1 MREKGGLHMEKMEH
15 MDPQRCDRIWQRVS
29 PELDPYPEVR
39 AACREPS
46 REPGAGNIPERT
58 GAAAVPA
65 APEIPAEPAES
76 GCCLAGRAMGSIRLV
91 QDFIEDELADRRAYL
106 AYAACAPNVA
116 ARRLLRQLA
125 GEEGSHA
132 RRLMGV
138 YYLVTGCCYQARLQ
152 GGRVESLPWREVLRT
167 RYHAETCGGL
177 RYAQAAEATEDVCLR
192 EIWEELS
199 AAEYRHARQLLSLLE
214 QMVLA

>member
-46 REPGAGNIPERT
+46 REPRTENIPERT

-76 GCCLAGRAMGSIRLV
+76 GCCLAGRAMGSIRLI

-132 RRLMGV
+132 RRLMG
-138 YYLVTGCCYQARLQ
+138 
-152 GGRVESLPWREVLRT
+152 
-167 RYHAETCGGL
+167 GL

>member
-1 MREKGGLHMEKMEH
+1 MERKRLYRNVNDKMLCGVCRGFGEYFNV
-15 MDPQRCDRIWQRVS
+15 DPNLVRVGWVLLS
-29 PELDPYPEVR
+29 LFTCTV
-39 AACREPS
+39 
-46 REPGAGNIPERT
+46 G
-58 GAAAVPA
+58 V
-65 APEIPAEPAES
+65 
-76 GCCLAGRAMGSIRLV
+76 V
-91 QDFIEDELADRRAYL
+91 

-138 YYLVTGCCYQARLQ
+138 YYLVTGCCYQPRLQ
-152 GGRVESLPWREVLRT
+152 GGRVEHLPWREVLRT

>member
-1 MREKGGLHMEKMEH
+1 MEKMEH

-46 REPGAGNIPERT
+46 REPGAENIPERT

-76 GCCLAGRAMGSIRLV
+76 GCCLAGRAMGSIRLI

-138 YYLVTGCCYQARLQ
+138 YYLVTAAAISPACRGDGWRVWPWA
-152 GGRVESLPWREVLRT
+152 GGAADPVSRREPAAVCAMHRRQRPRRT
-167 RYHAETCGGL
+167 CVCGRYGRSCRRRNIAMPGSC
-177 RYAQAAEATEDVCLR
+177 
-192 EIWEELS
+192 
-199 AAEYRHARQLLSLLE
+199 
-214 QMVLA
+214 

>member
-46 REPGAGNIPERT
+46 REPGAENIPERT

-76 GCCLAGRAMGSIRLV
+76 GCCLAGRAMGSIRLI

-138 YYLVTGCCYQARLQ
+138 YYLVTGCCYQPRLQ
-152 GGRVESLPWREVLRT
+152 GGGWRVCRGGRCCGLGITPRPAAVCAMHRRQRPRRT
-167 RYHAETCGGL
+167 CVCGRYGRSCRRRNIVMPGS
-177 RYAQAAEATEDVCLR
+177 C
-192 EIWEELS
+192 
-199 AAEYRHARQLLSLLE
+199 
-214 QMVLA
+214 

>member
-46 REPGAGNIPERT
+46 REPGAENIPKRT

-76 GCCLAGRAMGSIRLV
+76 GCCLAGRAMGSIRLI

-138 YYLVTGCCYQARLQ
+138 YYLV
-152 GGRVESLPWREVLRT
+152 RT

>member
-1 MREKGGLHMEKMEH
+1 MEKMEH

-29 PELDPYPEVR
+29 PELDPYPEV
-39 AACREPS
+39 PM
-46 REPGAGNIPERT
+46 
-58 GAAAVPA
+58 
-65 APEIPAEPAES
+65 EPAES
-76 GCCLAGRAMGSIRLV
+76 GCCLAGRAMGSIRLI

-116 ARRLLRQLA
+116 VRRLLRQLA

-138 YYLVTGCCYQARLQ
+138 YYLVTGCCYQPRLQ

-177 RYAQAAEATEDVCLR
+177 RYAQAAEVTEDV
-192 EIWEELS
+192 S

>member
-46 REPGAGNIPERT
+46 REQGAENIPERT

-76 GCCLAGRAMGSIRLV
+76 GCCLTGRAMGSIRLI
-91 QDFIEDELADRRAYL
+91 QDFIEDELADRRTYL

-138 YYLVTGCCYQARLQ
+138 YYLVTGCCYQPRLQ

-199 AAEYRHARQLLSLLE
+199 AAEYRHARQLLRLLE

>member
-46 REPGAGNIPERT
+46 REPGAENIPERT

-76 GCCLAGRAMGSIRLV
+76 GCCLAGRAMGSIRLI

-138 YYLVTGCCYQARLQ
+138 YYLVTGCCYQPRLQ
-152 GGRVESLPWREVLRT
+152 GGRVE
-167 RYHAETCGGL
+167 
-177 RYAQAAEATEDVCLR
+177 
-192 EIWEELS
+192 
-199 AAEYRHARQLLSLLE
+199 LSLIHI
-214 QMVLA
+214 

>member
-1 MREKGGLHMEKMEH
+1 MREKGGCIWRRWSTWTRSAATASGSGYRRSWTRTRRCGPPVGSHRENRGQRIFRRGRGLRRCLLH
-15 MDPQRCDRIWQRVS
+15 RRYRRS
-29 PELDPYPEVR
+29 RRR
-39 AACREPS
+39 A
-46 REPGAGNIPERT
+46 
-58 GAAAVPA
+58 GAALQAGPWA
-65 APEIPAEPAES
+65 AS
-76 GCCLAGRAMGSIRLV
+76 RLI

-138 YYLVTGCCYQARLQ
+138 YYLVTGCCYQPRLQ

>member
-1 MREKGGLHMEKMEH
+1 MEKMEH

-46 REPGAGNIPERT
+46 REPRTENIQERT

-65 APEIPAEPAES
+65 APEIPAAPAES
-76 GCCLAGRAMGSIRLV
+76 GCCLAGRAMGSIRLI

-116 ARRLLRQLA
+116 ARRLLRHLA
-125 GEEGSHA
+125 GEEGIHA
-132 RRLMGV
+132 RRLMWV
-138 YYLVTGCCYQARLQ
+138 YYLVTGCCYQPRLQ
-152 GGRVESLPWREVLRT
+152 V
-167 RYHAETCGGL
+167 
-177 RYAQAAEATEDVCLR
+177 
-192 EIWEELS
+192 
-199 AAEYRHARQLLSLLE
+199 
-214 QMVLA
+214 

>member
-46 REPGAGNIPERT
+46 REPGAENIPERT

-76 GCCLAGRAMGSIRLV
+76 GCCLAGRAMGSIRLI

-116 ARRLLRQLA
+116 ARRLLRQLCLR
-125 GEEGSHA
+125 HA
-132 RRLMGV
+132 RRFLPHGKLLLRGDLLRLCV
-138 YYLVTGCCYQARLQ
+138 RRIFRQQRPIARDGQCRHTGEQ
-152 GGRVESLPWREVLRT
+152 GYV
-167 RYHAETCGGL
+167 
-177 RYAQAAEATEDVCLR
+177 
-192 EIWEELS
+192 
-199 AAEYRHARQLLSLLE
+199 
-214 QMVLA
+214 

>member
-46 REPGAGNIPERT
+46 REPGAGDIPERAK
-58 GAAAVPA
+58 AAAVPA
-65 APEIPAEPAES
+65 APEIPAES
-76 GCCLAGRAMGSIRLV
+76 GCCLAGRAMGSIRLI

-106 AYAACAPNVA
+106 AFAACAPNVA
-116 ARRLLRQLA
+116 ARRMLR
-125 GEEGSHA
+125 

-138 YYLVTGCCYQARLQ
+138 YYLVTGCCYQPRLQ
-152 GGRVESLPWREVLRT
+152 GGRVERLPWREVLRT

>member
-1 MREKGGLHMEKMEH
+1 MEKMEH

-39 AACREPS
+39 AACREIRS
-46 REPGAGNIPERT
+46 KAETEEAAKREN
-58 GAAAVPA
+58 AAAVPA
-65 APEIPAEPAES
+65 APEIPAVPMEPAES
-76 GCCLAGRAMGSIRLV
+76 GCCLAGRAMGSIRLI

-138 YYLVTGCCYQARLQ
+138 YYLVTGCCYQPRLQ
-152 GGRVESLPWREVLRT
+152 GGRVERLPWREVLRT

>member
-1 MREKGGLHMEKMEH
+1 MEKMEH

-46 REPGAGNIPERT
+46 REPGAGDIPERT

-65 APEIPAEPAES
+65 APEIPAAPAES
-76 GCCLAGRAMGSIRLV
+76 GCCLAGRAMGSIRLI

-116 ARRLLRQLA
+116 ARRL
-125 GEEGSHA
+125 
-132 RRLMGV
+132 MGV
-138 YYLVTGCCYQARLQ
+138 YYLVTGCCYQPRLQ
-152 GGRVESLPWREVLRT
+152 GGRVERLPWREVLRT

>member
-1 MREKGGLHMEKMEH
+1 MDKMEH

-46 REPGAGNIPERT
+46 REPGAENIPERT

-76 GCCLAGRAMGSIRLV
+76 GCCLAGRAMGSIRLI

-116 ARRLLRQLA
+116 ARRLLRGCSASSPPSGPAPQAAPVDQRSSRDRVGMVEPPARLLPAMGGEGRHGADAGLKSLA
-125 GEEGSHA
+125 G
-132 RRLMGV
+132 
-138 YYLVTGCCYQARLQ
+138 
-152 GGRVESLPWREVLRT
+152 PP
-167 RYHAETCGGL
+167 
-177 RYAQAAEATEDVCLR
+177 
-192 EIWEELS
+192 
-199 AAEYRHARQLLSLLE
+199 
-214 QMVLA
+214 

>member
-1 MREKGGLHMEKMEH
+1 MEKREH

-65 APEIPAEPAES
+65 APEIPAES
-76 GCCLAGRAMGSIRLV
+76 GCCLAGRAMGSIRLI

-106 AYAACAPNVA
+106 AYAACA
-116 ARRLLRQLA
+116 LI
-125 GEEGSHA
+125 
-132 RRLMGV
+132 
-138 YYLVTGCCYQARLQ
+138 
-152 GGRVESLPWREVLRT
+152 LPT
-167 RYHAETCGGL
+167 KS
-177 RYAQAAEATEDVCLR
+177 
-192 EIWEELS
+192 EL
-199 AAEYRHARQLLSLLE
+199 Y
-214 QMVLA
+214 

>member
-1 MREKGGLHMEKMEH
+1 M
-15 MDPQRCDRIWQRVS
+15 
-29 PELDPYPEVR
+29 
-39 AACREPS
+39 
-46 REPGAGNIPERT
+46 
-58 GAAAVPA
+58 
-65 APEIPAEPAES
+65 ES
-76 GCCLAGRAMGSIRLV
+76 GCCLSGGAMSSIRLI

-138 YYLVTGCCYQARLQ
+138 YYLVTGCCYQPRLQ
-152 GGRVESLPWREVLRT
+152 GGRVERLPWREVLRT

>member
-1 MREKGGLHMEKMEH
+1 MEKMEH

-46 REPGAGNIPERT
+46 REPGAGDIPERT

-65 APEIPAEPAES
+65 APEIPAAPAES
-76 GCCLAGRAMGSIRLV
+76 GCCLAGRAMGSIRLI

-116 ARRLLRQLA
+116 ARR
-125 GEEGSHA
+125 
-132 RRLMGV
+132 
-138 YYLVTGCCYQARLQ
+138 
-152 GGRVESLPWREVLRT
+152 LPWREVLRT

>member
-46 REPGAGNIPERT
+46 REPGAENIPERT
-58 GAAAVPA
+58 GTAAVPA

-76 GCCLAGRAMGSIRLV
+76 GCCLAGRAMGSIRLI

-138 YYLVTGCCYQARLQ
+138 YYLVTGCCYQPRLQ

>member
-1 MREKGGLHMEKMEH
+1 MELSKNTGG
-15 MDPQRCDRIWQRVS
+15 DTFDYRQYDRIWQRVS

-46 REPGAGNIPERT
+46 REPGAENIPERT

-76 GCCLAGRAMGSIRLV
+76 GCCLAGRAMGSIRLI

-138 YYLVTGCCYQARLQ
+138 YYLVTGCCYQPRLQ
-152 GGRVESLPWREVLRT
+152 GGRVERLPWREVLRT

-177 RYAQAAEATEDVCLR
+177 RYAQAAEVTGKTVKQITNMVYRGKESLR
-192 EIWEELS
+192 
-199 AAEYRHARQLLSLLE
+199 RLLE
-214 QMVLA
+214 REGITNAES

>member
-1 MREKGGLHMEKMEH
+1 

-46 REPGAGNIPERT
+46 REPGAENIPERT
-58 GAAAVPA
+58 GAAAVRLHGDTGGA
-65 APEIPAEPAES
+65 LAES
-76 GCCLAGRAMGSIRLV
+76 GCCLAGRAMGSIRLI
-91 QDFIEDELADRRAYL
+91 QDFIEDELADRRTYL
-106 AYAACAPNVA
+106 AYTACAPNVA

-138 YYLVTGCCYQARLQ
+138 YYLVTAAAISPACRGDGWRVCR
-152 GGRVESLPWREVLRT
+152 GGRCCGPGITPRPAAVCAMHRRQRPRRT
-167 RYHAETCGGL
+167 CVCGRYGRSCRRRNIAMPGSC
-177 RYAQAAEATEDVCLR
+177 
-192 EIWEELS
+192 
-199 AAEYRHARQLLSLLE
+199 
-214 QMVLA
+214 

>member
-1 MREKGGLHMEKMEH
+1 MREKGG
-15 MDPQRCDRIWQRVS
+15 
-29 PELDPYPEVR
+29 
-39 AACREPS
+39 AAYGEDGAHGPAALRPHLAAGIA
-46 REPGAGNIPERT
+46 GAGPVPGGAGRLSGAIERT
-58 GAAAVPA
+58 GGR
-65 APEIPAEPAES
+65 EYS
-76 GCCLAGRAMGSIRLV
+76 GEDGGCGGACLAGRAMGSIRLI
-91 QDFIEDELADRRAYL
+91 QDFIEDELADRRTYL

-138 YYLVTGCCYQARLQ
+138 YYLVTGCCYQPRLQ
-152 GGRVESLPWREVLRT
+152 GGRVERLARRVGLRT
-167 RYHAETCGGL
+167 GYHAATCGGL
-177 RYAQAAEATEDVCLR
+177 CYAPAAELPEDVCLR

>member
-1 MREKGGLHMEKMEH
+1 MEKTEH

-39 AACREPS
+39 AACRETP
-46 REPGAGNIPERT
+46 REPGTGDIPERAK
-58 GAAAVPA
+58 AAAVPA
-65 APEIPAEPAES
+65 APEIPEVPMEPAES
-76 GCCLAGRAMGSIRLV
+76 GCCLSGGAMGSIRLI

-106 AYAACAPNVA
+106 AYAACAPNAA

-138 YYLVTGCCYQARLQ
+138 YYLVTGCCYQPRLQ

-167 RYHAETCGGL
+167 RYHAETCCGL
-177 RYAQAAEATEDVCLR
+177 RYAQAAAATEDVCLR

-199 AAEYRHARQLLSLLE
+199 AAEYRHARQLLRLLE